1 MRDYQRTKNNPY
13 YLENETYKLTLA
25 FIRTYPRLKE
35 TLVDTLEESPAPA
48 DGQPRGSGTGD
59 PTANKAANIEPIT
72 NDLRIIDDVLNNIPA
87 EYRQA
92 ILDSII
98 NFKPYPMWADRSTF
112 WRWKQRF
119 IYEVY
124 EKKFWYM

>member
-13 YLENETYKLTLA
+13 YLEQSTYKLTLA
-25 FIRTYPRLKE
+25 FIRTYPTLRE
-35 TLVDTLEESPAPA
+35 TLVDTIEESPPPP
-48 DGQPRGSGTGD
+48 DGMPRGTGTGD
-59 PTANKAANIEPIT
+59 STASKATRIEPLHDDIT
-72 NDLRIIDDVLNNIPA
+72 IIDNALKIIPE

-98 NFKPYPMWADRSTF
+98 NYKPYPLWADRSTF

-119 IYEVY
+119 VFEVY
-124 EKKFWYM
+124 EKKYWYM

>member
-13 YLENETYKLTLA
+13 HLDKPVYKLVLS
-25 FIRTYPRLKE
+25 FIRAYPALRE
-35 TLVDTLEESPAPA
+35 SLVDTVEESPAPP
-48 DGQPRGSGTGD
+48 DGMPKGNGTGD
-59 PTANKAANIEPIT
+59 PTSNKASRVEPIC
-72 NDLRIIDDVLNNIPA
+72 DDIRIIDQSLRVVPE
-87 EYRQA
+87 EYRQS

-98 NFKPYPMWADRSTF
+98 NFTPYPVWADRSTF

-124 EKKFWYM
+124 VKKYWYM